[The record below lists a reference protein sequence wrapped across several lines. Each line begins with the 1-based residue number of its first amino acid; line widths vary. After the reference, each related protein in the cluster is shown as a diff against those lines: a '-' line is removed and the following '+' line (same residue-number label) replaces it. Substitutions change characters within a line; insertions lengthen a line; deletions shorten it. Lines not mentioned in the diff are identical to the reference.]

1 MPTAEETAAAE
12 AAAKKTTDDAAAKAA
27 ADTAAADKAAADK
40 AAADKAAA
48 AGKTPEQLA
57 AEAAEAGKAGTDAAK
72 AAADAKAA
80 EDAKKAGELKAPDKY
95 ELALPKDGLIDATDQ
110 AQIEELARENNL
122 PNDVAQS
129 MLETTNAMLV
139 KQSDAWRKELEAD
152 KTYGGAKLAETQ
164 QLANAALDKVAPKG
178 TPHGDGLRRLL
189 TRGVGNNLYVMATL
203 ASIGRLMKEDGPV
216 DGAPAA
222 GDTKKKSAAEILY
235 PNSPEF
241 KKP

>member
-12 AAAKKTTDDAAAKAA
+12 AAAKATSDA
-27 ADTAAADKAAADK
+27 AAADKAAADK

-48 AGKTPEQLA
+48 AGKTPEQIA

-110 AQIEELARENNL
+110 AQIEELAREHNL
-122 PNDVAQS
+122 PNDIAQS

-139 KQSDAWRKELEAD
+139 KQSEGWRKELEAD
-152 KTYGGAKLAETQ
+152 KTYGGAKLQETQ
-164 QLANAALDKVAPKG
+164 LLVNQALDKVAPKG
-178 TPHGDGLRRLL
+178 TPNGDGLRKLL
-189 TRGVGNNLYVMATL
+189 NRGVGNNIHVVAALAT
-203 ASIGRLMKEDGPV
+203 IGRLMKEDGPIEGV
-216 DGAPAA
+216 A
-222 GDTKKKSAAEILY
+222 GGGESKKKSIAEQLY
-235 PNSPEF
+235 PNAPEF
-241 KKP
+241 KKS

>member
-1 MPTAEETAAAE
+1 MPTAEETAAA
-12 AAAKKTTDDAAAKAA
+12 AAAAQPDAAAKAA
-27 ADTAAADKAAADK
+27 ADAVAKATADAAA
-40 AAADKAAA
+40 AAA

-57 AEAAEAGKAGTDAAK
+57 ADAAEAAKGGTDAAAK
-72 AAADAKAA
+72 AAAAKAA
-80 EDAKKAGELKAPDKY
+80 EDAKAAELKAPDKY
-95 ELALPKDGLIDATDQ
+95 TLALPKDGLIDATDQ

-129 MLETTNAMLV
+129 MLETTNAALV

-152 KTYGGAKLAETQ
+152 KVLGGDKLAETQ
-164 QLANAALDKVAPKG
+164 QLANRALDKVAAKG

-189 TRGVGNNLYVMATL
+189 ARGVGNNIHVMAAL
-203 ASIGRLMKEDGPV
+203 ATIGRMMKEDGSV
-216 DGAPAA
+216 EGEPA
-222 GDTKKKSAAEILY
+222 GGQTEKKSAAQMLY